1 MRHQPQQAEIAER
14 DASAQPVTDEPVP
27 FGALD
32 ARSLLALQRT
42 AGNAAVTARLAGAEA
57 SVPEPPA
64 PERPEPSPYRSP
76 ALLLRSRLRARA
88 LQRALTT
95 SGGEWDTDQYD
106 LKQDVDGSG
115 NKVDPA
121 VGHRGLDIKLKFTPN
136 DSVDAEIVGL
146 TQSVQAYVGGSP
158 NLTPAAATR
167 AIPAADAQP
176 LNTGPGET
184 DQGTAVDRAQGYN
197 NPIYGVSSA
206 NSGQLD
212 DTNYRPGLGQEGWR
226 YTDKAGTVQKR
237 DAWLFDTPRR
247 SGAAKDARHVFETTA
262 LATKGTQAGTY
273 YGSVR
278 WGWRTDSAG
287 AHTKIDLA
295 VISEGVPSST
305 FLKAAE
311 IWNTGKSST
320 GAANVN
326 LPVPDV
332 KVTTGPVKL
341 QPPIPMRD
349 IDLLPGTRLVIV
361 TDLVGPMLSGTVR
374 VVDGPHTGITG
385 EVEAAEWSNIS
396 DERS

>member
-1 MRHQPQQAEIAER
+1 MEYQPEQAEVPER
-14 DASAQPVTDEPVP
+14 EAPAQPVADEPVVL
-27 FGALD
+27 GALD
-32 ARSLLALQRT
+32 ARAVLALQRS
-42 AGNAAVTARLAGAEA
+42 AGNAAVTARMAAAESSA
-57 SVPEPPA
+57 LQRSP
-64 PERPEPSPYRSP
+64 PERPAAPPSRSH
-76 ALLLRSRLRARA
+76 ALLLRSQLRARA

-95 SGGEWDTDQYD
+95 SGGTWDTDQYD
-106 LKQDVDGSG
+106 LKQDDDGAG
-115 NKVDPA
+115 NKVAPA
-121 VGHRGLDIKLKFTPN
+121 VGARGLDIKLKFSPN
-136 DSVDAEIVGL
+136 DTVDAEVIGL

-167 AIPAADAQP
+167 AIPAADAEP

-184 DQGTAVDRAQGYN
+184 DQGTAIDRAQGYN

-206 NSGQLD
+206 ASSQLD
-212 DTNYRPGLGQEGWR
+212 DTNYRPGLGEEGWR
-226 YTDKAGTVQKR
+226 YTDKGTLKQR
-237 DAWLFDTPRR
+237 DAWLYDTPRR
-247 SGAAKDARHVFETTA
+247 SGAAKDSRHVFETTA
-262 LATKGTQAGTY
+262 LATKGAQAGTY

-287 AHTKIDLA
+287 THTKIDLA

-305 FLKAAE
+305 FLKAAG
-311 IWNTGKSST
+311 IWNAGKSST

-332 KVTTGPVKL
+332 KVTTGPVTL
-341 QPPIPMRD
+341 HPPIPMVD
-349 IDLLPGTRLVIV
+349 ISLLPGTRLVVV

-385 EVEAAEWSNIS
+385 DVDFAEWGNIA